1 MSLTAIIKLRKCL
14 AVAFSLGIACLCV
27 TLGSPQTTVD
37 LSSRQQ
43 AAVTAVDVALEP
55 DASMIQHATAAN
67 AALLKVFPKGF
78 ALGPTRQPHVTIL
91 QRFVRT
97 PDLDKVYAAVSAVFK
112 KAHVLGWKLMAY
124 KYYYIP
130 MGAIGVAGIVV
141 EPTPDLLRLQQDVI
155 DAVAPFAAEAGTAA
169 AFYTTPQEPN
179 IDPLL
184 IDYVATFV
192 PKATGKHFN
201 PHVTTG
207 IASQEYLKKLLAE
220 PFAAF
225 TFSPAG
231 ASIYQLGDM
240 GTARKKL
247 QAWELKP

>member
-1 MSLTAIIKLRKCL
+1 M
-14 AVAFSLGIACLCV
+14 
-27 TLGSPQTTVD
+27 VD
-37 LSSRQQ
+37 PPSRQH
-43 AAVTAVDVALEP
+43 AAVTAIDIALEP
-55 DASMIQHATAAN
+55 DAAMIQRATAAN

-78 ALGPTRQPHVTIL
+78 ALGPTRKPHVTIL
-91 QRFVRT
+91 QQFVRT
-97 PDLDKVYAAVSAVFK
+97 AELDKVYAAVAGVFK
-112 KAHVLGWKLMAY
+112 KTNVLGWKLKAY

-130 MGAIGVAGIVV
+130 AGPVGVAGIVA

-155 DAVAPFAAEAGTAA
+155 DAVAPFAAQSGTAA
-169 AFYTTPQEPN
+169 AFYTTPEEPN

-192 PKATGKHFN
+192 PKATGKNFN

-207 IASQEYLKKLLAE
+207 LAPQEYLTKLVAE

-225 TFSPAG
+225 TFSPLG
-231 ASIYQLGDM
+231 ASVYQLGDM

-247 QAWELKP
+247 QSWESKP